1 MNFLDYIIVALL
13 VVFVVRG
20 AWVGATRQILSIFGL
35 VVGFWGASNYYGLFA
50 RGFVSKVPGW
60 PYPGLTVFV
69 VLFFVIWGIFAF
81 LGYLFSRMFRKTPL
95 VWADRLLGG
104 SIGLLKTVLV
114 AVIII
119 SVLTVFLPPE
129 SPVLRGSRLAPYV
142 QVGAEMI
149 IKATPDKVKRI
160 FNKKRKQLLEYWY
173 KRERL
178 NKSNKKSVAGRLI
191 RQRSRVQ
198 FVKGLIK
205 HG

>member
-13 VVFVVRG
+13 VVFVLRG
-20 AWVGATRQILSIFGL
+20 AWVGATRQILSILGL
-35 VVGFWGASNYYGLFA
+35 VAGFWGASNYYGLFA
-50 RGFVSKVPGW
+50 RSFASKVPGW

-69 VLFFVIWGIFAF
+69 ILFFVIWGIFAF
-81 LGYLFSRMFRKTPL
+81 LGYLFSRLFRKTPL

-119 SVLTVFLPPE
+119 SVLTVFLPPK
-129 SPVLRGSRLAPYV
+129 SPVLRDSRLAPYV

-149 IKATPDKVKRI
+149 IKATPEKVKKI
-160 FNKKRKQLLEYWY
+160 YNNKRKELLEYWY
-173 KRERL
+173 KKEHL
-178 NKSNKKSVAGRLI
+178 KKVKKSVARRILRG
-191 RQRSRVQ
+191 SPRVYPAEE
-198 FVKGLIK
+198 LIK